1 MSNPNSGPEGD
12 PRSKPSGFGAG
23 ARRVLLAGAFAASF
37 LAGGFVMSGAGA
49 WAADTAMSHAM
60 GHGGGHGDMHAMM
73 GAHIDEMLAKLDATP
88 DQSSRIHAIMK
99 DAMTAMGSVHE
110 RLAGVHGEIHRLL
123 TAPTIDRGALEQLR
137 AARIADLDQA
147 SKVLVQAMADAA
159 EVLTPAQRAKLGT
172 MMAQHQ
178 PTH

>member
-1 MSNPNSGPEGD
+1 MTNKRFSLGP
-12 PRSKPSGFGAG
+12 G
-23 ARRVLLAGAFAASF
+23 ARRVLLGAAFAATF
-37 LAGGFVMSGAGA
+37 VTGGLTGSGAVAWGA
-49 WAADTAMSHAM
+49 DMAQGHAM
-60 GHGGGHGDMHAMM
+60 GHAMGHRDMHAMM

-99 DAMTAMGSVHE
+99 DAMSAMGSVHE
-110 RLAGVHGEIHRLL
+110 RLAGARGEIHRLL

-172 MMAQHQ
+172 MMAQHH
-178 PTH
+178 PMH